1 MVDDDPTELVRLVA
15 LARRGDGPAFA
26 ALVRPHLP
34 TMIRLACA
42 VSGSATDAE
51 DVVQESLTALFRSL
65 RSFDENRPLAPW
77 FARIVVNQARNSRR
91 GRMRRRLLFEKA
103 AQSTPSIVRTSTD
116 TVELVLDP
124 ADGGR
129 VLTALRSL
137 SPDDQSVLALRH
149 LAGLTEAET
158 AIALHIAVGTVKS
171 RSARALQRLR
181 SIVEMADSDRPYV
194 RTASTKGRK

>member
-1 MVDDDPTELVRLVA
+1 
-15 LARRGDGPAFA
+15 
-26 ALVRPHLP
+26 
-34 TMIRLACA
+34 MIRLACA

-51 DVVQESLTALFRSL
+51 DIVQESLTALFRSL

-194 RTASTKGRK
+194 RTASTKGLK

>member
-1 MVDDDPTELVRLVA
+1 MA

-34 TMIRLACA
+34 AMLRLACA

-51 DVVQESLTALFRSL
+51 DIVQESLTALFRSL
-65 RSFDENRPLAPW
+65 RSFDENRPIAPW
-77 FARIVVNQARNSRR
+77 FARIVVNQARNNRR
-91 GRMRRRLLFEKA
+91 GRIRRRLLLEKA
-103 AQSTPSIVRTSTD
+103 SRSAPTTVGTSAD
-116 TVELVLDP
+116 TVELIMDP
-124 ADGGR
+124 TDGGQ
-129 VLTALRSL
+129 VFTALKSL

-181 SIVEMADSDRPYV
+181 SIVADGPR
-194 RTASTKGRK
+194 